1 MDTTTKILLRP
12 RLESLSAEADL
23 ARISM
28 AGPEGF
34 GALVVT
40 DDTLAG
46 RGVPEITR
54 PSVTFLKSQRVVA
67 FDNSHWMTRYYDM
80 LRNLLR
86 DNADGQQPYTVA
98 VTSPTAGCGTTVSAF
113 NLALSFARIPDANVL
128 LVDANMRDP
137 ALGRLLGLPAPITR
151 LAENEATT
159 GMLTTLEFGN
169 IRAHFLLPSWEDGQ
183 TSAALALQ
191 RFRMKVEHARQYLKP
206 SVIIFDLAPVLETDE
221 TVPLVLEAD
230 AIVMVLATGGSK
242 LSDIEVCET
251 LLGARKNIQ
260 FVLNKS
266 GRHGL

>member
-12 RLESLSAEADL
+12 RLESLSAETDF
-23 ARISM
+23 ARLG
-28 AGPEGF
+28 ATNTEGF
-34 GALVVT
+34 GALVVS
-40 DDTLAG
+40 DDASAG
-46 RGVPEITR
+46 RGTPEITR
-54 PSVTFLKSQRVVA
+54 PSVTFLKSQRVIA

-86 DNADGQQPYTVA
+86 DNTEGQPYTIA

-113 NLALSFARIPDANVL
+113 NLGLSFARIPDANVL

-137 ALGRLLGLPAPITR
+137 ALGRLVGLPAPITK
-151 LAENEATT
+151 LADNEAMT

-169 IRAHFLLPSWEDGQ
+169 IRAHFLLPSWGDGRL
-183 TSAALALQ
+183 SAAAALQ
-191 RFRMKVEHARQYLKP
+191 RFKTQIEHAKQYLKP
-206 SVIIFDLAPVLETDE
+206 SVIIFDVAPVLETDE

-230 AIVMVLATGGSK
+230 SVVMVLATGGSK

-266 GRHGL
+266 GKHGL

>member
-12 RLESLSAEADL
+12 RLESLSAETDF
-23 ARISM
+23 ARLG
-28 AGPEGF
+28 ATNTEGF
-34 GALVVT
+34 GALVAT
-40 DDTLAG
+40 DGSPVG
-46 RGVPEITR
+46 RGAPEITR
-54 PSVTFLKSQRVVA
+54 PSVTFLKSQRVIA
-67 FDNSHWMTRYYDM
+67 FDNSHRMTRYYDM

-86 DNADGQQPYTVA
+86 DNAEGQPPYTIA

-137 ALGRLLGLPAPITR
+137 ALGRLLGLPSPITR
-151 LAENEATT
+151 LADDEAMT

-169 IRAHFLLPSWEDGQ
+169 MRTHFLLPCWGDGRL
-183 TSAALALQ
+183 SAAAALQ
-191 RFRMKVEHARQYLKP
+191 RFKTQIEHAKQFLKP
-206 SVIIFDLAPVLETDE
+206 TMIIFDVAPVLETDE

-230 AIVMVLATGGSK
+230 SVVMVLATGGSK

-266 GRHGL
+266 GKHGL